1 MKTQTAESVRKQ
13 LEVIAASIWLA
24 IQKAGSRV
32 QMQFDVT
39 AALKWLAAPACAV
52 LAVGVV
58 CRFCVTENYSGDGEP
73 FAWFD
78 GTSAGPSIAII
89 LFAALL
95 SVHFIVKAHLDL
107 RQNLGELTDEF
118 GLKNPT
124 RLKPG
129 TIDIVALWERY
140 RRSGR
145 FLMRVF
151 RALPM
156 TGLYML
162 ALIVIL
168 PLLGDFPRTAIRGD
182 FPFPV
187 LMGFTICLFLFLTF
201 FVIDAI
207 LLHEGFLI
215 QLEKK
220 ETCWPNAT
228 FQKFHYSIEPERPH
242 NESDLAD
249 YWDILL
255 ISKRTEAVGRVIY
268 YPFIIL
274 SLLIVA
280 RLRCLY
286 NWAWSPV
293 LIVALSMHFSLALY
307 AAWRLPRAARIYRD
321 NVIERLK
328 RRRRQALMVAQR
340 TPEAIDTLIEEVQS
354 THKGAFSYL
363 WEQPA
368 IRALLLPS
376 SGIGLATLLQ
386 YLPH

>member
-1 MKTQTAESVRKQ
+1 MKTRTAETVWKQ
-13 LEVIAASIWLA
+13 LEVIAAPIWLA
-24 IQKAGSRV
+24 IRKAGSSV
-32 QMQFDVT
+32 QMQFDIT
-39 AALKWLAAPACAV
+39 AALKWLAVPVCAV

-58 CRFCVTENYSGDGEP
+58 CRFCVTDGEP

-95 SVHFIVKAHLDL
+95 SVHFIVKAHFDL
-107 RQNLGELTDEF
+107 RQNWGELTDEF
-118 GLKNPT
+118 GLRIPS
-124 RLKPG
+124 KPG
-129 TIDIVALWERY
+129 ITPIEDKIDIVALWERY

-145 FLMRVF
+145 FLRRVF
-151 RALPM
+151 RALPV
-156 TGLYML
+156 TGLYIV
-162 ALIVIL
+162 ALLVIL
-168 PLLGDFPRTAIRGD
+168 PLIGDFPRTTIRGD

-187 LMGFTICLFLFLTF
+187 LMGSTVCVFLFLTF

-220 ETCWPNAT
+220 ETCWPDAT
-228 FQKFHYSIEPERPH
+228 FQKFHYSFELKRPN

-268 YPFIIL
+268 YPFVIL
-274 SLLIVA
+274 SLLILA

-340 TPEAIDTLIEEVQS
+340 APEAIDTMIEEVQS

-376 SGIGLATLLQ
+376 SGIGLATVLQ